1 MSKKIR
7 VAILDTVGLPY
18 TGETVRKQ
26 GLGGSESA
34 VIFMAEELVKQGFE
48 VSVYNDC
55 PAPGLYYGVNYY
67 YRKDIQAQDQK
78 YDVLISQRSFLPFL
92 PEDFKFRIWE
102 EERVNLEWYLTL
114 VKNSTYRVV
123 WLHDLWCPGEHWL
136 EYLVANKYLDEMFTL
151 SDFHYNWYI
160 NKKDQNFE
168 LLKTKFFQTRNGIID
183 YGNDIDIEKKDK
195 NLFVFN
201 ASAIK
206 GMGPLLDVM
215 WPKVKAEIP
224 EAKLMIVGGVY
235 RWTEEGQNL
244 TAATTYWDQFYIDYR
259 KKYDGKLDVKF
270 LGIVPQKDVAELYK
284 KASFFLYTNI
294 LQETYGIS
302 TTEAINYNVPLIGM
316 RHGALEEIAAGQTSF
331 LTDYYFNKDEG
342 QADKVLAQVKLA
354 YYNESLKKEKMLAC
368 NDFKG
373 WLGWDLVG
381 LQWKIHFNRLFGI
394 KNSKEDLDKQREV
407 FVKHMHLYNK
417 RIINNEDLLLFSGE
431 ERAVSLRSQPTW
443 MDSVGINLLAT
454 KQIRDDKNSSYV
466 KDLKEALEF
475 RPEVPVY
482 ENYNNVRVNW
492 MLDQVKDL
500 DKNKSVLDIGAWIG
514 GVANEVYKLGFN
526 DITCFEIGREV
537 IKVGKSKYP
546 HLKWIQGDI
555 ENYNFENKY
564 NIILMMEILEHL
576 VDPEAAIKKAL
587 SLLNDNGYLIIT
599 VPDEK
604 HVFEGQSREH
614 ISKLTMND
622 LLKFSDDVK
631 LLKSPDFDYA
641 WYVAVIKNKK
651 LT

>member
-1 MSKKIR
+1 MSKKIK
-7 VAILDTVGLPY
+7 VAILDTVGLSY
-18 TGETVRKQ
+18 TGDTVRKQ

-48 VSVYNDC
+48 VSIFNDC
-55 PAPGLYYGVNYY
+55 PTPGVYYGVNYY
-67 YRKDIQAQDQK
+67 ERKDVKAQNQK
-78 YDVLISQRSFLPFL
+78 FDILISQRSFIPFI

-136 EYLVANKYLDEMFTL
+136 EYLVANKYIDEMFTL

-160 NKKDQNFE
+160 NKNNQNFE
-168 LLKTKFFQTRNGIID
+168 LLKTKFFQTRNGITS
-183 YGNDIDIEKKDK
+183 YGDEVDIESKDK

-206 GMGPLLDVM
+206 GMGPLLDTM

-224 EAKLMIVGGVY
+224 EAKLLIIGGVY

-244 TAATTYWDQFYIDYR
+244 TAATSYWDNFYIEYR
-259 KKYDGKLDVKF
+259 KKYDNKLGVKF
-270 LGIVPQKDVAELYK
+270 LGIIPQKEVAELYK

-316 RHGALEEIAAGQTSF
+316 RHGALEEIAAEKTSY
-331 LTDYYFNKDEG
+331 LTDYYFNKDDG

-354 YYNESLKKEKMLAC
+354 YYNDDLRKQKMLAC

-381 LQWKIHFNRLFGI
+381 LQWKIHFHRLFGLDI
-394 KNSKEDLDKQREV
+394 SNEDKQKQQEV
-407 FVKHMHLYNK
+407 FLKHMHLYNK
-417 RIINNEDLLLFSGE
+417 RIINNEDLLLFSGKE
-431 ERAVSLRSQPTW
+431 KPLSVKSQPTW

-454 KQIRDDKNSSYV
+454 EKIREDKNSDLV

-482 ENYNNVRVNW
+482 DNYNNVRVKW
-492 MLDQVKDL
+492 MLDEMKKL
-500 DKNKSVLDIGAWIG
+500 DTSKTVLDIGSWIG
-514 GVANEVYKLGFN
+514 GVSNEVYKLGFK

-555 ENYNFENKY
+555 ESYEFKDKY
-564 NIILMMEILEHL
+564 DIVLMMEILEHL

-587 SLLNDNGYLIIT
+587 SLLNDGGTLILT
-599 VPDEK
+599 VPDEE

-614 ISKLTMND
+614 ISKLTKND
-622 LLKFSDDVK
+622 FLKFTDNVE
-631 LLKSPDFDYA
+631 LLKSDSFQYA
-641 WYVAVIKNKK
+641 WYVAVIKK
-651 LT
+651 

>member
-1 MSKKIR
+1 MSKKIK

-18 TGETVRKQ
+18 TGDTVRKQ

-48 VSVYNDC
+48 VSIFNDC
-55 PAPGLYYGVNYY
+55 PTPGVYYGVNYY
-67 YRKDIQAQDQK
+67 ERKDVKAQNQK
-78 YDVLISQRSFLPFL
+78 FDILISQRSFIPFI
-92 PEDFKFRIWE
+92 PEDFKFKVWE

-114 VKNSTYRVV
+114 VKNSTYRIV
-123 WLHDLWCPGEHWL
+123 WLHDLWCPGEQWL

-160 NKKDQNFE
+160 NKNNQNFE
-168 LLKTKFFQTRNGIID
+168 LLKTKFFQTRNGITS
-183 YGNDIDIEKKDK
+183 YGDQVDIEKKDK

-224 EAKLMIVGGVY
+224 EAKLLIIGGVY

-244 TAATTYWDQFYIDYR
+244 TAATSYWDNFYIEYR
-259 KKYDGKLDVKF
+259 KKYDNKLDVKF
-270 LGIVPQKDVAELYK
+270 LGIISQKDVAELYK

-316 RHGALEEIAAGQTSF
+316 RHGALEEIAAEKTSF
-331 LTDYYFNKDEG
+331 LTDYYFNKDDG
-342 QADKVLAQVKLA
+342 QADRVLAQVKLA
-354 YYNESLKKEKMLAC
+354 YYNDSLRKEKMLSC
-368 NDFKG
+368 NEFKG

-381 LQWKIHFNRLFGI
+381 LQWKIHFNRLFGLDI
-394 KNSKEDLDKQREV
+394 SKEDIDKQKEV
-407 FVKHMHLYNK
+407 FLKHMYLYNK
-417 RIINNEDLLLFSGE
+417 RIINNEDLLLFSE
-431 ERAVSLRSQPTW
+431 KQKPVSLKSQPTW
-443 MDSVGINLLAT
+443 IDSVGINLLAT
-454 KQIRDDKNSSYV
+454 EKIREDKNSDLV

-482 ENYNNVRVNW
+482 DNYNNVRVNW
-492 MLDQVKDL
+492 MLDQARVL
-500 DKNKSVLDIGAWIG
+500 NKSMKVLDIGSWIG

-526 DITCFEIGREV
+526 DITCFEIGHEV

-555 ENYNFENKY
+555 DKY
-564 NIILMMEILEHL
+564 EFKDKYDLILMMEILEHL

-587 SLLNDNGYLIIT
+587 NNLNDGGVLLIT
-599 VPDEK
+599 VPDER

-614 ISKLTMND
+614 ISKLTIYD
-622 LLKFSDDVK
+622 LLKFTKDATI
-631 LLKSPDFDYA
+631 LKSPDFDYA
-641 WYVAVIKNKK
+641 WYVAVIKK
-651 LT
+651 